1 MTLEEL
7 KSLTLGEVVKFT
19 RIDKSVNLYNEY
31 NVGDQLHFLEYNE
44 FTNYYNFVRIGSGPP
59 VICHFG
65 FGIHPYIERKVVL
78 EREKKIK
85 SLLG

>member
-1 MTLEEL
+1 MTREDFE
-7 KSLTLGEVVKFT
+7 SLTLGEVIQFT

-31 NVGDQLHFLEYNE
+31 KVGDQLHFLEYNQ
-44 FTNYYNFVRIGSGPP
+44 FTNYYNFVRIDSGPP

-65 FGIHPYIERKVVL
+65 FGIHRYIERKVVL